1 MNVYNAQGKSIGLGE
16 SVGRGGEATV
26 YRVSGQAGWL
36 AKIYE
41 PAPRPN
47 YAEKLAWMISHPP
60 ENPTRALAH
69 SSLAWPSGL
78 LYDSRNKLA
87 GYMMPHIHAAVPM
100 LEVFNPRRRQETL
113 PRFDRRYLH
122 RTARN
127 LSATLTAIHA
137 RGYVIGDLNESNV
150 LVTPSALVSLID
162 TDSFQVQE
170 VLPGTGSTGK
180 QVVNHPCP
188 VGKLEYTPPE
198 LHNQVI
204 GSVLRQP
211 AHDAFALGVLI
222 FQLLMEGSH
231 PFRAQ
236 WLGGGDPPP
245 VESRIAQGIFPY
257 SATPDSRVR
266 PPKGAPDLNRLHPA
280 LVELIFR
287 CFIDGHKDWQRRPA
301 PEQWEAALA
310 SAESALVECPDRHLY
325 SNHLVACPYCQAT
338 GTSGKAAPA
347 YQAGSARR
355 GQATS
360 PHSGA
365 PQRSSGTPQSSSGST
380 RASPGTAHGSPGTP
394 QQSAGPTRRAT
405 WPPPPRQKHPPQPQS
420 RPRSGPHFRPSST
433 APTFNWQAFIASQMK
448 NSWTRAAYPK
458 GAPSPFGTPS
468 GVPYR
473 PQPRP
478 SYQPPS
484 RPFPRSQPGSGFVY
498 HPGSVKAWVSP
509 RLSKSL
515 FVGGGLGALV
525 GALIGGLAGLAS
537 ASSDEIA
544 AMTLLWA
551 LGGAAAGVLRGWK
564 PGYRMSRWVD
574 RNIGWHRLLPILG
587 LLVGA
592 MVGMLLGFIIGW
604 WAIIPVFVGMFYGAR
619 LGKKAGRKVVMMGS
633 RIGWDRLWAGLS
645 ALVAA
650 LFGLRLAVWLSAG
663 AMGSMV
669 AQGAA
674 SLSGWLTG
682 LLSGSA
688 SDLLIIAVV
697 SGVFC
702 GGLAGAVSGSLTDL
716 FARLSGLVD

>member
-1 MNVYNAQGKSIGLGE
+1 MNIYDAQGKSIYLGE

-26 YRVSGQAGWL
+26 YRVNGQTGWL

-41 PAPRPN
+41 PAPRSN
-47 YAEKLAWMISHPP
+47 YADKLAWMIGHPP

-87 GYMMPHIHAAVPM
+87 GYVMPHIHAAVPM
-100 LEVFNPRRRQETL
+100 LEVFNPRRRLETL

-127 LSATLTAIHA
+127 LAATLTAIHA

-170 VLPGTGSTGK
+170 VRGK

-204 GSVLRQP
+204 GSIVRHP
-211 AHDAFALGVLI
+211 EHDAFALGVLI

-236 WLGGGDPPP
+236 WLGSGDPPP
-245 VESRIAQGIFPY
+245 VEARIAQGIFPY

-266 PPKGAPDLNRLHPA
+266 PPKGVPDLNRLHPA
-280 LVELIFR
+280 LVELVLR
-287 CFIDGHKDWQRRPA
+287 CFMDGHKDPQRRPA
-301 PEQWEAALA
+301 PEQWEQALA
-310 SAESALVECPDRHLY
+310 AAESALVECPNRHLY
-325 SNHLVACPYCQAT
+325 SNHLSACPHCQAA
-338 GTSGKAAPA
+338 GTSSKTTTNKQAA
-347 YQAGSARR
+347 Y
-355 GQATS
+355 
-360 PHSGA
+360 PHSGSPQASSGAA
-365 PQRSSGTPQSSSGST
+365 PQSPGANQKPPKTRPHSRPQS
-380 RASPGTAHGSPGTP
+380 
-394 QQSAGPTRRAT
+394 Q
-405 WPPPPRQKHPPQPQS
+405 
-420 RPRSGPHFRPSST
+420 PRSRPSS
-433 APTFNWQAFIASQMK
+433 ANQVFNWQAFIASQVK
-448 NSWTRAAYPK
+448 NSWTRATNPK
-458 GAPSPFGTPS
+458 GASSPFGTPS
-468 GVPYR
+468 GAPYQPRPSSPPPSQPFPR
-473 PQPRP
+473 PQPR
-478 SYQPPS
+478 
-484 RPFPRSQPGSGFVY
+484 SGFVY
-498 HPGSVKAWVSP
+498 RPGSLKAWASP
-509 RLSKSL
+509 RLAKSL
-515 FVGGGLGALV
+515 FIGGGLGALV

-537 ASSDEIA
+537 ASLDEVI

-551 LGGAAAGVLRGWK
+551 LGGAAAGMMRGWK
-564 PGYRMSRWVD
+564 PGYKMSVWVD
-574 RNIGWHRLLPILG
+574 SQIGWHRLLPIFG
-587 LLVGA
+587 LLAGA

-619 LGKKAGRKVVMMGS
+619 LGKKAGRKVVVMGN

-650 LFGLRLAVWLSAG
+650 LFGLRLAVWLSGG
-663 AMGSMV
+663 AMGSMA

-674 SLSGWLTG
+674 SLSGWFSG

-688 SDLLIIAVV
+688 SDLLVVAVV

-716 FARLSGLVD
+716 FARFSGLVD